1 LFFSID
7 LYRDRGSDMIEPEN
21 HREPESPDPDEIRRK
36 HGEEM
41 KNRFGR
47 DMFNDFDIDDPRF
60 GDNLFPILDEML
72 EKCPVAR
79 SHVGSGYWV
88 VSRNADVRR
97 IGQDWRTFSSAKGYQ
112 PNRPAG
118 LPYLMPEESDPPK
131 HTAWRDVLNPH
142 LSPRA
147 VAKYDAQI
155 RADANTLIDRFI
167 DRGECEFI
175 SEFGAKLPGWAFFKN
190 VLGVPVD
197 DLDQLVQGV
206 HNGTFAPREE
216 RPAHF
221 GKVFEYLGNYLTF
234 RRDQPPRGDLVDTIA
249 AGVEYEPGVLCP
261 WEDRVSILVDLTFG
275 GIATTTYVMAASLHY
290 LATHPGVREALVDD
304 PGSMDRAVEEFVRV
318 FPPVVALGRTCTREV
333 EVAGTKMKQ
342 GDFVLL
348 NYAASS
354 RDPRVV
360 QEPTKIDITR
370 ESVLHSAFGVG
381 VHRCIGS
388 NLARLELKATFEE
401 WLKRIP
407 DFAVKGGTGPTYET
421 GILRVMKQLH
431 LVF

>member
-1 LFFSID
+1 MS
-7 LYRDRGSDMIEPEN
+7 EPA
-21 HREPESPDPDEIRRK
+21 PDPKPQTEADEALRRR

-41 KNRFGR
+41 KQRFGR

-72 EKCPVAR
+72 ARCPVVR
-79 SHVGSGYWV
+79 SNVGSGYWM
-88 VSRNADVRR
+88 VSRNADIRK

-142 LSPRA
+142 LSPKA
-147 VAKYDAQI
+147 VMKYDAPI
-155 RADANTLIDRFI
+155 RADANRLIDGFI

-197 DLDQLVQGV
+197 DLDLLVQGV

-216 RPAHF
+216 RPGHF
-221 GKVFEYLGNYLTF
+221 AKVFEYLGNYLAM

-249 AGVEYEPGVLCP
+249 KGVDYAPGVPSP

-290 LATHPGVREALVDD
+290 LATHPSAREALIDE
-304 PGSMDRAVEEFVRV
+304 PGGMDRAVEEFVRV
-318 FPPVVALGRTCTREV
+318 FPPVVALGRTCTRDV
-333 EVAGTKMKQ
+333 EVAGTTMKE

-360 QEPTKIDITR
+360 QDPTKIDITR

-407 DFAVKGGTGPTYET
+407 NFAVKGGTEPTYET